1 MSTIDWNEGFD
12 NCILELLGDDW
23 EGEGKG
29 IIHKFKK
36 YIIRR
41 YYIIRTRWST

>member
-29 IIHKFKK
+29 IIHKFKI
-36 YIIRR
+36 YIIR

>member
-1 MSTIDWNEGFD
+1 MSTIIDWNEGFD

-29 IIHKFKK
+29 I
-36 YIIRR
+36 Y
-41 YYIIRTRWST
+41 ST